1 MISIDGLHA
10 LAEALARLD
19 FSAAQRDALE
29 QAAQQLETS
38 VRQTLSHRPGE
49 DHSAPWLRTG
59 SLRESIGHDA
69 SETVAA
75 IGASDPVA
83 VYRSL
88 GPAAFR
94 RAPSLRRPHPLR
106 PRGSRTP
113 SVMRSR
119 KSSERCGN
127 DRRLHDRNHARAQQR
142 RFGRRRGDPARPG
155 GA

>member
-83 VYRSL
+83 VYQELGTRSVPPRPFL
-88 GPAAFR
+88 APAAS
-94 RAPSLRRPHPLR
+94 AQAEGIAHSIGDAVAQVLRE
-106 PRGSRTP
+106 
-113 SVMRSR
+113 VW
-119 KSSERCGN
+119 K
-127 DRRLHDRNHARAQQR
+127 
-142 RFGRRRGDPARPG
+142 
-155 GA
+155 